1 MYFKGDDNDKIDLT
15 RKDRCLIKV
24 PKIYWKYTSKAVLTM
39 EWIKGIKLTDEEELA
54 KAQLK
59 RKELVDMGLYC
70 SLRQL
75 LEVGFFHADPHP
87 GNLVATDDGC
97 LAYFDFGMMGDIPRH
112 YRVGLIRVLV
122 HFVNRDSLGLAND
135 FLSLG
140 FIPEGVD
147 IQLVSDALQASFGD
161 GTRQSRDF
169 QLLAATRQLVQ
180 AKKIE
185 NLLPLP
191 FSEIFNMSSLLPITL
206 RSNDLLSIAT
216 NFLHPPLI
224 IPAKTSSAMQYE
236 PESDEKERARYQPR
250 VQMAHRRSKRQD
262 QDHLRAVLETE
273 SRKQSAGE
281 IPASFRSPEKSPA
294 TDMPAPREP
303 AGTDMADQPS
313 PHFGRGETHPPES
326 DMRKRTRYTRKSG
339 NASNRRPVKGYR
351 RLPES

>member
-1 MYFKGDDNDKIDLT
+1 
-15 RKDRCLIKV
+15 
-24 PKIYWKYTSKAVLTM
+24 M
-39 EWIKGIKLTDEEELA
+39 EWIKGIKLTDEEALA

-169 QLLAATRQLVQ
+169 Q
-180 AKKIE
+180 
-185 NLLPLP
+185 
-191 FSEIFNMSSLLPITL
+191 SSGIL
-206 RSNDLLSIAT
+206 R
-216 NFLHPPLI
+216 
-224 IPAKTSSAMQYE
+224 
-236 PESDEKERARYQPR
+236 
-250 VQMAHRRSKRQD
+250 
-262 QDHLRAVLETE
+262 
-273 SRKQSAGE
+273 
-281 IPASFRSPEKSPA
+281 
-294 TDMPAPREP
+294 
-303 AGTDMADQPS
+303 
-313 PHFGRGETHPPES
+313 
-326 DMRKRTRYTRKSG
+326 G
-339 NASNRRPVKGYR
+339 NS
-351 RLPES
+351 